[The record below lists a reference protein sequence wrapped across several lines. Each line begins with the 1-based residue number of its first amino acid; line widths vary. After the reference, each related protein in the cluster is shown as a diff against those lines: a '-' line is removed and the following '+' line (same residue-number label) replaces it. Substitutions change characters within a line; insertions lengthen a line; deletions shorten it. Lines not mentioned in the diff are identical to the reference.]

1 VDFCWFIALELKWKS
16 LSPPQPDQV
25 VETAS
30 ATRTRSP
37 QLLGQLNLEI
47 TLTKRL
53 AQGVDPSMIRKSTI
67 LNEHSLL
74 DDAFRAKSFMV
85 RIEKG
90 NFTEPI
96 WVGSKGSYRPRYA
109 LRLLFDKSPYPPPEE
124 WKKPEGG
131 PESNHFWDNV
141 EFVGRR
147 SPELDKKGIAM
158 NDVDPAG
165 WGSCVV
171 S

>member
-1 VDFCWFIALELKWKS
+1 MCCFIALELEWKS
-16 LSPPQPDQV
+16 LSSPQPGQV

-30 ATRTRSP
+30 ATRRRSP

-53 AQGVDPSMIRKSTI
+53 VQDLDPSIMRQNTI
-67 LNEHSLL
+67 MNEHSLS
-74 DDAFRAKSFMV
+74 DDAFRAKSFTV

-90 NFTEPI
+90 NFTEPS
-96 WVGSKGSYRPRYA
+96 WVGFKGSYRPRYA
-109 LRLLFDKSPYPPPEE
+109 LRLLFDKSPYPPREE

-131 PESNHFWDNV
+131 PESNHFWDHV

-158 NDVDPAG
+158 NDADPAG